1 MSPFRQEDEQVRI
14 HKNILTARTYRTTEK
29 ENLKVIRASR
39 KQKVSQSQIIR
50 NLINN
55 NL

>member
-1 MSPFRQEDEQVRI
+1 MKKKEKMVQ
-14 HKNILTARTYRTTEK
+14 RTYRSTEK
-29 ENLKVIRASR
+29 ENLKVIRASN
-39 KQKVSQSQIIR
+39 KQGISEAQVIR